1 MTEKRNPLIQP
12 YGLKLTQEKWF
23 CTQAERMEA
32 EQQFVARGF
41 EVERIQNSWRSVG
54 EMADLVIDNYQREKD
69 V

>member
-41 EVERIQNSWRSVG
+41 GVERI
-54 EMADLVIDNYQREKD
+54 ED
-69 V
+69 